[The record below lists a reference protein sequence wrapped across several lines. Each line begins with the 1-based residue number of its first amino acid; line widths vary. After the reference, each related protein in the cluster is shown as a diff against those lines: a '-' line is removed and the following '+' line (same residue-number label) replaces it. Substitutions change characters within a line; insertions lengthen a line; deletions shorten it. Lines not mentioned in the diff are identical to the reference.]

1 MNLNPATVDLE
12 GASQIHQVNFAITP
26 DVGNAS
32 RVTVT
37 INPDVLGANPGTVNV
52 INEQIPNLHP
62 YENRVQFAGRTGGAD
77 MDVAIDNVS
86 VNYANPIAVSAP
98 TKASNT
104 GAAASMAALK
114 PSPMPW
120 KKRWMRKA
128 IW

>member
-1 MNLNPATVDLE
+1 MALVTTSMTNVSAPTKTSTSTPAICPRMRPNAAKSSDGMPAAALADSPATRPSAWPSL
-12 GASQIHQVNFAITP
+12 
-26 DVGNAS
+26 
-32 RVTVT
+32 
-37 INPDVLGANPGTVNV
+37 
-52 INEQIPNLHP
+52 
-62 YENRVQFAGRTGGAD
+62 
-77 MDVAIDNVS
+77 
-86 VNYANPIAVSAP
+86 VSAP